1 MKDKIIAK
9 IYAKTFTELA
19 KENNV
24 DIAKELTSLQEV
36 INSSNDLENV
46 LFLEV
51 FAEEEKSDI
60 FKVIAQKINLSVIL
74 TAAIQ
79 YLISEKRISL
89 LPLIYKEVMVA
100 DDYEKGFMRGTI
112 EGNSETIDEVYK
124 EKLINHLK
132 NSLGG
137 KTPVLDYRKNEDIT
151 AGYKVT
157 VGDFQ
162 LDATVD
168 NQLQSFR
175 DSVLGK

>member
-9 IYAKTFTELA
+9 IYEKNLTELA
-19 KENNV
+19 KENNIDV
-24 DIAKELTSLQEV
+24 AKELTSLQEV
-36 INSSNDLENV
+36 INASNDLENV

-60 FKVIAQKINLSVIL
+60 FKVIAEKINLSKII
-74 TAAIQ
+74 TATIQ
-79 YLISEKRISL
+79 YLISEKRINL
-89 LPLIYKEVMVA
+89 FPLIYKEVMVA

-112 EGNSETIDEVYK
+112 EGNSDTIDEAYK
-124 EKLINHLK
+124 EKLVNHLK
-132 NSLGG
+132 ASLDG
-137 KTPVLDYRKNEDIT
+137 KTAVLDYKKNDGIT

-162 LDATVD
+162 LDATID

>member
-19 KENNV
+19 KENNIDV
-24 DIAKELTSLQEV
+24 AKELTSLQEV

-46 LFLEV
+46 LFLDI

-60 FKVIAQKINLSVIL
+60 FKTISEKINLSKII
-74 TAAIQ
+74 TAAVQ
-79 YLISEKRISL
+79 YLISEKRIGL
-89 LPLIYKEVMVA
+89 LPLIYNEVMIA

-112 EGNSETIDEVYK
+112 EGNTETIDEVYK

-132 NSLGG
+132 NSLNG
-137 KTPVLDYRKNEDIT
+137 KTAVLDYKKNDAVT

-162 LDATVD
+162 LDATID